1 MAHVNNHRS
10 NRRVGA
16 MSVIGLVS
24 LLALVACAGDD
35 EDSASMATT
44 YQSPDGGGPPTAAPA
59 ETLAAGEA
67 ISADDGATED
77 TEAAASETTTAA
89 GGFEGDGFTGVQIDV
104 APDRLLAVDVTAAV
118 EVADVSTALSQVVD
132 IAGRHQGQVYGS
144 DVSLG
149 DPETAKGS
157 VVIKLPPDEV
167 EAAIVDISA
176 LGRLVGR
183 FQDTEDVTDRVT
195 DVETRIL
202 SAQQSVDRVQAMLAD
217 AKDLGEVVMLEGE
230 LTTRQLAL
238 EELLAQQRNLTGRT
252 ALATLTVE
260 LSTATVEEAVAPT
273 TTTTLAPVPDETVGD
288 AFASGG
294 HAFVVAGTAVLM
306 FIGYTAPFLAIG
318 LVVLLVLRRVARRRP
333 HPAPVDPAGST
344 G

>member
-24 LLALVACAGDD
+24 LLALAACAGDD

-44 YQSPDGGGPPTAAPA
+44 YESPDGGGPPTEAPA
-59 ETLAAGEA
+59 ETIAGAAEGTVAASEA
-67 ISADDGATED
+67 AASDT
-77 TEAAASETTTAA
+77 TEAAA
-89 GGFEGDGFTGVQIDV
+89 GGDFSSGVTSGVQIDV

-118 EVADVSTALSQVVD
+118 EVADVSTALAQVVE

-157 VVIKLPPDEV
+157 VVIKLPPEEV
-167 EAAIVDISA
+167 ESAIVDIAA

-217 AKDLGEVVMLEGE
+217 AKDLGEVVMPEGE

-238 EELLAQQRNLTGRT
+238 EELLAQQRNLRGRT
-252 ALATLTVE
+252 ALATLTVA
-260 LSTATVEEAVAPT
+260 LSTAPVEEAVAPT
-273 TTTTLAPVPDETVGD
+273 TTTTTPPAEDETVGD
-288 AFASGG
+288 AFATGG
-294 HAFVVAGTAVLM
+294 HAFVVAGKAVLM
-306 FIGYTAPFLAIG
+306 FVGYTAPFLVIG
-318 LVVLLVLRRVARRRP
+318 LIALLVLRAVTKRRP
-333 HPAPVDPAGST
+333 RPSARPTEPANTT